1 MPCTRMHCEVRC
13 DRYARPDR
21 RQTAANATATDRT
34 EGLRT
39 LRIPAVVIHGD
50 SDPLVHPLR
59 GRATAEAIPGA
70 TLVMVPGMGHDL
82 PEGAWPTIADAIVAN
97 ATRA

>member
-1 MPCTRMHCEVRC
+1 MVSRTSGVSRSS
-13 DRYARPDR
+13 
-21 RQTAANATATDRT
+21 TSTATPR
-34 EGLRT
+34 
-39 LRIPAVVIHGD
+39 D

-97 ATRA
+97 AARV